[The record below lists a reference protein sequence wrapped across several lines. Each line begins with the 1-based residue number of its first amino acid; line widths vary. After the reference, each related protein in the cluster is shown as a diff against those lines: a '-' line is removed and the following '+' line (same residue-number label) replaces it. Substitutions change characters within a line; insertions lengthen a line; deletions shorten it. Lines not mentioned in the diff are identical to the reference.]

1 MRTSLKIALLIVLI
15 TVVFYWKILLVHQFS
30 LLLGFEGA
38 NQAYSWFNFWV
49 ATIRQGIWPVWD
61 PFTYAGHPFAGEMQ
75 TGAFYPL
82 YLVFL
87 LVPFNHGVFS
97 PQLYHVF
104 YALTH
109 VLCAWFM
116 YLLAREFGLS
126 AFAGL
131 IAGLCFSL
139 GGFVVRLSAW
149 PHLLESAIWLPLILL
164 CLLRAMKTRPA
175 GPAVAWSAL
184 GGLCLAMTVLAGGLH
199 VVFMDALVAVSA
211 VVFYTAS
218 TNEEKQKREAW
229 TRAGI
234 IVAVCLGFGLAG
246 GAVQLL
252 PSAEYSGQ
260 ALRFVGP
267 ALLPATQR
275 IPYAYMGDG
284 LWPHSILA
292 FVVESF
298 AGTAASGEY
307 LDPYLGVFPMLLA
320 IIGIWKCWSNRWVRY
335 LSGLALTAT
344 LYSLGS
350 LTLLHGLFY
359 AVTPFLWMAREA
371 DRFMYL
377 ADFALAILA
386 GFGLDAIFSDAR
398 SVSWE
403 SLNRVF
409 RWIVIGCVVALVY
422 PPVLGKGDMNLWI
435 SFSLLLVIFS
445 YGVFQYLIGGHRG
458 AWAHFLVV
466 ALILFDL
473 GSFDWTAA
481 NKIQEGAK
489 NADQLERLL
498 STRGVVDFLRSRTG
512 PFRVQLAMDYAP
524 NIGDLFGIQTVLGA
538 GVTMQKDF
546 ERIMGRADLLNAWYQ
561 IRPAS
566 VKDPGAVYE
575 DAAWKVYENPR
586 AFPRAWL
593 THETRVEGDPEKLLK
608 LLDDPRVNLHRTA
621 LLEAPIQSGLDC
633 GLRRNG

>member
-1 MRTSLKIALLIVLI
+1 
-15 TVVFYWKILLVHQFS
+15 
-30 LLLGFEGA
+30 
-38 NQAYSWFNFWV
+38 
-49 ATIRQGIWPVWD
+49 
-61 PFTYAGHPFAGEMQ
+61 
-75 TGAFYPL
+75 
-82 YLVFL
+82 
-87 LVPFNHGVFS
+87 
-97 PQLYHVF
+97 
-104 YALTH
+104 
-109 VLCAWFM
+109 
-116 YLLAREFGLS
+116 
-126 AFAGL
+126 
-131 IAGLCFSL
+131 
-139 GGFVVRLSAW
+139 
-149 PHLLESAIWLPLILL
+149 
-164 CLLRAMKTRPA
+164 
-175 GPAVAWSAL
+175 
-184 GGLCLAMTVLAGGLH
+184 
-199 VVFMDALVAVSA
+199 
-211 VVFYTAS
+211 
-218 TNEEKQKREAW
+218 
-229 TRAGI
+229 
-234 IVAVCLGFGLAG
+234 
-246 GAVQLL
+246 
-252 PSAEYSGQ
+252 
-260 ALRFVGP
+260 
-267 ALLPATQR
+267 
-275 IPYAYMGDG
+275 MGDG

-292 FVVESF
+292 FVVEAF

-320 IIGIWKCWSNRWVRY
+320 IIGIWKCRSNRWVRY
-335 LSGLALTAT
+335 LCGLALTAT

-403 SLNRVF
+403 SLNRAF
-409 RWIVIGCVVALVY
+409 RWVVIACVVALVY
-422 PPVLGKGDMNLWI
+422 PPVLGKGDLNPWI

-621 LLEAPIQSGLDC
+621 LLGAPIQSVLDAGCDETDEDANFRQVRQDRQEVKVRACGPALLVLSEMYYPGWKATVNGKPARIWKVDSALRGIEMPSGDSLVSLYYAPASVFTGAAVTAAAFLGGGFFAVGLW
-633 GLRRNG
+633 RRRRREDQLGDSAVERDSVIVV